1 MKRILF
7 ILCSIVILAASCSK
21 SDDDGIIIRPYT
33 PSTAYLSR
41 LEVPKMLS
49 TGTQFIQHSTV
60 VRGDSMMTY
69 CLEYDLNKLHSRWVA
84 FRFDGLTRLI
94 NSQRN
99 NPWADDPKLAS
110 KYQIGSG
117 AFQGGVR
124 GHICASH
131 DRRYSQ
137 EANDQTF
144 YMTNMTPMGYDFNGS
159 YWTKFESYVQDLGRS
174 TSFADTLYIVKG
186 GTIRDGQIKGYAHSS
201 AGKQMVIPRY
211 YFIALLKLKAGT
223 YKAIGFLVEH
233 KDYGR
238 EATMNDVRDCAMT
251 IDKLEEQTAIDFFP
265 NLPDDIEASVEKS
278 YSKSD
283 WNL

>member
-1 MKRILF
+1 MKKLIV
-7 ILCSIVILAASCSK
+7 ILCSVIVLAASCSK
-21 SDDDGIIIRPYT
+21 DDSDVDIRHYT
-33 PSTAYLSR
+33 PSTAYMSR
-41 LEVPKMLS
+41 LEVPKVLS

-60 VRGDSMMTY
+60 VNGDSMMTY
-69 CLEYDLNKLHSRWVA
+69 CLEYDLQKLHSRWVA
-84 FRFDGLTRLI
+84 FRFDGLTRLV
-94 NSQRN
+94 NSTRN

-110 KYQIGSG
+110 KYQIGNG
-117 AFQGGVR
+117 TFQGGGVR

-144 YMTNMTPMGYDFNGS
+144 YMTNMTPMNYDFNGS

-186 GTIRDGQIKGYAHSS
+186 GTIRDGQTKGTIKSS
-201 AGKQMVIPRY
+201 GGKQVVIPKY
-211 YFIALLKLKAGT
+211 YFIALLKLKGGT
-223 YKAIGFLVEH
+223 YKAIGFLIEH

-238 EATMNDVRDCAMT
+238 EATMTDVKDAAMT

-265 NLPDDIEASVEKS
+265 NLPDNIETSVEKS
-278 YSKSD
+278 YSTSD